1 MKAKF
6 VGVYEEYLPFDI
18 TRFLSESGKL
28 NFLCNERRR
37 YEKECLTLGEEYDMI
52 LLDEPYGF
60 YDAEVVV
67 PIGLD
72 KSKKVFV
79 STCFFI
85 LKTWVD
91 EEDTKTIPIFELLN
105 LYGCGKS
112 IELVD
117 FIVKSYNS
125 KVYRNAEEAL
135 ETLVG
140 LIDTAQETL
149 NSTYNA
155 KVDELGIDNY
165 DIVPMDV
172 KVKKQ

>member
-28 NFLCNERRR
+28 NFLFNERKR
-37 YEKECLTLGEEYDMI
+37 YEKEGLTFGEEYEII

-60 YDAEVVV
+60 YDAEVVI
-67 PIGLD
+67 PIHG

-79 STCFFI
+79 STCFFV

-117 FIVKSYNS
+117 CIVNSYNS

-155 KVDELGIDNY
+155 KVDELDIDNY